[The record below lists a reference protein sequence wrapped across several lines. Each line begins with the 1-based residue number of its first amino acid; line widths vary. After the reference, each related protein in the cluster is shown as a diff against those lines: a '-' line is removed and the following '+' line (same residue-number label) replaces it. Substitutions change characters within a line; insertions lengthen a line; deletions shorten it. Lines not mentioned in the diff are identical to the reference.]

1 MEIRAKVLE
10 IKSTRLQGFII
21 QALWLAIIFML
32 LSLACAVF
40 TEVFA
45 IVEFWIFAAFTPWV
59 FASAI
64 YLFLENCIHQ
74 SVPRDKTANVSLE
87 LEVQLNL
94 KAERGI
100 KVTMW
105 SFMAII
111 GIFGGFLH
119 GHDKIESLKACI
131 VLFTSAFMS
140 GFALTLVTIRP
151 NLTSTSLAAATKA
164 LDWTAVATF
173 VAAIFAIIVAM
184 ILEVL

>member
-1 MEIRAKVLE
+1 
-10 IKSTRLQGFII
+10 
-21 QALWLAIIFML
+21 
-32 LSLACAVF
+32 
-40 TEVFA
+40 
-45 IVEFWIFAAFTPWV
+45 
-59 FASAI
+59 
-64 YLFLENCIHQ
+64 
-74 SVPRDKTANVSLE
+74 
-87 LEVQLNL
+87 
-94 KAERGI
+94 
-100 KVTMW
+100 MW